1 MMLNCFFCL
10 RLLVLFWVCL
20 GIASCASINLSD
32 YAIPEEPP
40 PFLVE
45 KSIAVLP
52 FKGSVPTLDPAGE
65 WFAHKLAMSGKLK
78 VMAPAQVEL
87 LLLDKGKSSLLQW
100 ESLQEA
106 AVIGQEVGTQVVA
119 IGTINTEK
127 SKMHWN
133 VVCEVML
140 VDSNNGE
147 VSGPYKGV
155 DMMMDYYDPAI
166 YYMRS
171 ANKAAFAIIGAKK
184 K

>member
-1 MMLNCFFCL
+1 MRRNSFLCL
-10 RLLVLFWVCL
+10 CWLVLFWVYL
-20 GIASCASINLSD
+20 SIVSCASINLSD

-40 PFLVE
+40 SYLAE

-78 VMAPAQVEL
+78 VIAPAQVEL
-87 LLLDKGKSSLLQW
+87 LLSDKGETSLLQW
-100 ESLQEA
+100 KSPQEA
-106 AVIGQEVGTQVVA
+106 AAIGQKIGAELVA

-133 VVCEVML
+133 VVCEVVL
-140 VDSNNGE
+140 VDSGSGE
-147 VSGPYKGV
+147 VSDPYKGI
-155 DMMMDYYDPAI
+155 DMMMDYYDPAV

-184 K
+184 M